1 MALHSCGMILKLLKL
16 VIIASGYFQ
25 TIPLINAKLKLCILG
40 FVLVQLN
47 FLLQTS
53 QETNNQID
61 ISVAESRFVTFL
73 KSIDIAIRTDIR
85 TLITHYLS
93 LTRDYL
99 DLS

>member
-1 MALHSCGMILKLLKL
+1 MILKLLKL

-25 TIPLINAKLKLCILG
+25 TIPLINAKLKLYILG

-53 QETNNQID
+53 QETNNQIN
-61 ISVAESRFVTFL
+61 ISVAESRFVTLL
-73 KSIDIAIRTDIR
+73 KSIDIAIRTNIR
-85 TLITHYLS
+85 TLITHYRS